1 VDLFSDY
8 WRVGLGIVFM
18 FLVWWWLSQRPVKLG
33 LYRTE
38 PPRHTKLPT
47 LLTASLPE
55 FAGELRRLLT
65 EEGKLE
71 LASKVPQLKIV
82 DRCRCGDD
90 FCSTFYTRPKPEA
103 TYGPDHYTVV
113 LSPTDGMVNVD
124 VAEGEIACVEVL
136 YRDDVKAK
144 LQVALP

>member
-1 VDLFSDY
+1 VDFFSDY

-55 FAGELRRLLT
+55 SAGELRRLLT

-71 LASKVPQLKIV
+71 LA
-82 DRCRCGDD
+82 
-90 FCSTFYTRPKPEA
+90 
-103 TYGPDHYTVV
+103 
-113 LSPTDGMVNVD
+113 
-124 VAEGEIACVEVL
+124 
-136 YRDDVKAK
+136 
-144 LQVALP
+144 